1 VRTSRL
7 GLIVAAD
14 AVLLTVLS
22 TLVLLRHGRPLPGD
36 LTVHRWAVHHR
47 PGGLRESAVL
57 ITSTGTGVF
66 PYLLALLAGALTGS
80 GPYARALSAVR
91 AAAALL
97 VVQLLRWGLVT
108 AIGRH
113 RPPATDWAVHVT
125 GLAFPSGHTVTSAA
139 AAGILV
145 CALWSGLH
153 GTTRAV
159 VSSCVTIWAIAVGLS
174 RVYLGVHWPTDV
186 LGGWSLTIL
195 LLGSA
200 GLFLRRRSGRLT
212 RPRVSR

>member
-7 GLIVAAD
+7 GLIVTAS
-14 AVLLTVLS
+14 AVLLTMLS
-22 TLVLLRHGRPLPGD
+22 TLVVVRHGQPLPGD
-36 LTVHRWAVHHR
+36 LAVHRWAVHHR
-47 PGGLRESAVL
+47 PGGLHELAVV

-66 PYLLALLAGALTGS
+66 PYLLALLAGAITGS
-80 GPYARALSAVR
+80 GPYGRALSAIR

-108 AIGRH
+108 AIGRQ
-113 RPPATDWAVHVT
+113 RPPAADRAVHVT
-125 GLAFPSGHTVTSAA
+125 GLAFPSGHTVTSAT
-139 AAGILV
+139 AAGILI
-145 CALWSGLH
+145 CALWPRLH
-153 GTTRAV
+153 GVKRAV
-159 VSSCVTIWAIAVGLS
+159 VISCLTIWAVAVGFS

-200 GLFLRRRSGRLT
+200 ALLLRRRPGRLS
-212 RPRVSR
+212 RLRVPH